1 MRRLPLLLL
10 LAALASSAA
19 AASIPLRV
27 DRTTREAPVTFGVPF
42 PKGALRS
49 PDQVRGTLFRLL
61 ARINKSLLP
70 KQWDRDLSRL
80 PKWRKALAAYRYW
93 VTRNALD

>member
-1 MRRLPLLLL
+1 M
-10 LAALASSAA
+10 
-19 AASIPLRV
+19 
-27 DRTTREAPVTFGVPF
+27 DR
-42 PKGALRS
+42 K
-49 PDQVRGTLFRLL
+49 TLFRLL